1 MSVSRRELAAMQS
14 AGWEVQTYTLWD
26 RLRAVL
32 GRRRP
37 VARQWSAQQRSVERV
52 PAGRWS
58 A

>member
-14 AGWEVQTYTLWD
+14 AGWEVRTYTLWD

-32 GRRRP
+32 GQRRP
-37 VARQWSAQQRSVERV
+37 VARSRPAERV

>member
-1 MSVSRRELAAMQS
+1 MSVSRRELAAMRS

-37 VARQWSAQQRSVERV
+37 VAREWS
-52 PAGRWS
+52 AGRWS

>member
-14 AGWEVQTYTLWD
+14 AGWQVQTYTLAD

-37 VARQWSAQQRSVERV
+37 VARQWSAERA

>member
-14 AGWEVQTYTLWD
+14 AGWEVQSYTLAE

-37 VARQWSAQQRSVERV
+37 VARVWPAEQWPAERL